1 MRFKIQIK
9 PNLHPVTVAV
19 QVILTLFGLIWA
31 TLPSSYVYAD
41 PAHCDQPGWPSCY
54 SVGYTDG
61 QRNPGNSCPSTHS
74 AEFCRGWDDASSAKI
89 RTATSISSSNATC
102 VQLGGD
108 IRNALDQQ
116 HFCIGQSDGKNQA
129 DLNFKNHIGLND
141 NPLTAQ
147 DQSNQYSEGYKI
159 GYDDELNIL
168 IHG

>member
-9 PNLHPVTVAV
+9 PNLHSVTVAIP
-19 QVILTLFGLIWA
+19 VILTLIVIFWA
-31 TLPSSYVYAD
+31 ILASSYVHAD
-41 PAHCDQPGWPSCY
+41 PAHCDQPACY

-61 QRNPGNSCPSTHS
+61 QKNPGNSCPSSHS
-74 AEFCRGWDDASSAKI
+74 REFCRGWDDASSAKI
-89 RTATSISSSNATC
+89 RTATSISSSNPAC

-129 DLNFKNHIGLND
+129 DADFKNHIGLND
-141 NPLTAQ
+141 NPPTAQ
-147 DQSNQYSEGYKI
+147 DQTKQYSEGYKI

>member
-9 PNLHPVTVAV
+9 PNLLPIAVAIP
-19 QVILTLFGLIWA
+19 VILTLIGIFWA
-31 TLPSSYVYAD
+31 MWPSSYVYAD
-41 PAHCDQPGWPSCY
+41 PAHCDQPGWLSCY

-61 QRNPGNSCPSTHS
+61 QKNSGKSCPSGHS
-74 AEFCRGWDDASSAKI
+74 TEFCRGWDDASRTNIK
-89 RTATSISSSNATC
+89 TATSTSGSNFAC

-129 DLNFKNHIGLND
+129 DLDFKNHTGLND
-141 NPLTAQ
+141 NPLAAQ
-147 DQSNQYSEGYKI
+147 DQSKQYSEGYKI
-159 GYDDELNIL
+159 GYDYELNIL

>member
-1 MRFKIQIK
+1 VRFEIQIK
-9 PNLHPVTVAV
+9 PNLHPIAKPIPVLLPL
-19 QVILTLFGLIWA
+19 IGLFWA
-31 TLPSSYVYAD
+31 MLPSSKVYAH

-61 QRNPGNSCPSTHS
+61 QKNPGNSCPTGHS
-74 AEFCRGWDDASSAKI
+74 SEFCRGDASRANIK
-89 RTATSISSSNATC
+89 TATSISNSNSVC

-116 HFCIGQSDGKNQA
+116 HFCIGQNDGKNQA
-129 DLNFKNHIGLND
+129 DVDFKNHTGLND
-141 NPLTAQ
+141 NPPTAQ
-147 DQSNQYSEGYKI
+147 DQTKQYSEGYKI